1 MGECMESNIVVT
13 GRKLLSGEVKISG
26 SKNCAL
32 CLIAGAL
39 LIEDEVIINN
49 VPDIEDIRQF
59 IKILNYLNVETNFE
73 NNILRINAKELE
85 IKDLLTETITSFRAS
100 YYLLGALLNKV
111 DYLKISKFGGCN
123 FVKRPINY
131 HRDLFRH
138 FGISSLEKEEYYEF
152 KRDEFKYDD
161 YTLTYPSFG
170 TSVNALLY
178 AVSSNKEM
186 RIHNL
191 TNEIEFVH
199 FVMFL
204 VSMGA
209 NISLI
214 NDMAIVRPAK
224 LHGGEFNN
232 IPDRIET
239 GTFML
244 MGPIICERL
253 KINNIC
259 PIHNKSLLDL
269 FSLLDIQYELGEN
282 YIILEKQDIKKS
294 VFVET
299 GFNEKISS
307 DLQPLLSVFCLN
319 IKRISVI
326 KEVVYPSRFT
336 HVEPLKEMG
345 GFIAIS
351 NQNLLINGIMDL
363 YGADTKI
370 TDLRMG
376 AAMVFAALT
385 ATGKSKLSN
394 LKYVH
399 RGYENFIYKLKQLGA
414 DIEEYED

>member
-224 LHGGEFNN
+224 LQGGEFNN

-385 ATGKSKLSN
+385 AMGKSKLSN
-394 LKYVH
+394 LKYIH

-414 DIEEYED
+414 DIEGYED

>member
-13 GRKLLSGEVKISG
+13 GRKLLSGEVNISG

-39 LIEDEVIINN
+39 LINDEVKINN

-59 IKILNYLNVETNFE
+59 IKILNYLNVETNFK
-73 NNILRINAKELE
+73 NNTLSINASKLE
-85 IKDLLTETITSFRAS
+85 IKDLLIDIVTSFRAS
-100 YYLLGALLNKV
+100 YYLLGALLTKV
-111 DYLKISKFGGCN
+111 DKLKISKFGGCN

-138 FGISSLEKEEYYEF
+138 FGIDSKEYDDYYEF
-152 KRDEFKYDD
+152 ERKEFKCEE
-161 YTLTYPSFG
+161 YTLIYPSFG
-170 TSVNALLY
+170 TSINAILY
-178 AVSSNKEM
+178 AVSLNKEVC
-186 RIHNL
+186 IHNL

-204 VSMGA
+204 VNMGA

-214 NDMAIVRPAK
+214 NDMAVVRPSN
-224 LHGGEFNN
+224 LHGGEFTN

-244 MGPIICERL
+244 MGPIICERIR
-253 KINNIC
+253 INNIC
-259 PIHNKSLLDL
+259 PVHNKALLDL
-269 FSLLDIQYELGEN
+269 FALLDIRYELGEN
-282 YIILEKQDIKKS
+282 YINLEKQDIKKS

-363 YGADTKI
+363 YGADIKI

-376 AAMVFAALT
+376 AAMIFAALT
-385 ATGKSKLSN
+385 ATGKSRITN
-394 LKYVH
+394 LEYVN

-414 DIEEYED
+414 DIKEYEN

>member
-13 GRKLLSGEVKISG
+13 GKKLLSGEVNISG

-39 LIEDEVIINN
+39 LIEEEVKINN

-73 NNILRINAKELE
+73 NNVLRINAKNLE

-111 DYLKISKFGGCN
+111 DNLKISKFGGCN

-138 FGISSLEKEEYYEF
+138 FGIESLEKEEYYEF
-152 KRDEFKYDD
+152 NRSEFKYDD
-161 YTLTYPSFG
+161 YTLAYPSFG
-170 TSVNALLY
+170 ASVNALLY
-178 AVSSNKEM
+178 AVSANKEI

-191 TNEIEFVH
+191 TSEIEFVQ

-214 NDMAIVRPAK
+214 NDMAIIRPSK

-244 MGPIICERL
+244 MGPIICERI

-269 FSLLDIQYELGEN
+269 FSLLDIKYDIGEN

-363 YGADTKI
+363 YAADIKI

-414 DIEEYED
+414 DIEEYEN